1 MQIDILLQ
9 DPRGDEIGT
18 LNLEA
23 VRLAA
28 AGVETAP
35 PDLCGQMAQM
45 IARLT
50 DALARLG
57 FSPVLDPLE
66 VRIAVSRA
74 VLDAPPGGVRIP
86 LQVQALGGSR
96 AAVGS
101 PNLARSPFPDAN
113 IAHGATT
120 AGSPQADEWQD
131 LFALSPE
138 EAETGQSPAPPLSG
152 STDLKGGT
160 DLSAGREPLDQWT
173 ALGDIWQMD
182 DEGDEL

>member
-9 DPRGDEIGT
+9 DPHGDEIGT

-35 PDLCGQMAQM
+35 PDLSNQMAQM
-45 IARLT
+45 ITRLN

-74 VLDAPPGGVRIP
+74 VLEAPPGGVRIP
-86 LQVQALGGSR
+86 LLVQSLGSR
-96 AAVGS
+96 AAAGS
-101 PNLARSPFPDAN
+101 PKPAWSASPGAS
-113 IAHGATT
+113 IAAGATN
-120 AGSPQADEWQD
+120 ASSPQADEWQD
-131 LFALSPE
+131 LFVLSPE
-138 EAETGQSPAPPLSG
+138 EAGTGQSLAPPLSG
-152 STDLKGGT
+152 GT
-160 DLSAGREPLDQWT
+160 DFSGSTALRGGREPLDQWT